1 MAELDYNSEDLI
13 AQDFC
18 AATRDLE
25 LEKNQILLKD
35 WLPMSY
41 SGQLLVLRQGKHG
54 FGTEE
59 AVIEA
64 GHGGEVK
71 GALDEVFENDMG
83 AALTIVEKD

>member
-1 MAELDYNSEDLI
+1 
-13 AQDFC
+13 
-18 AATRDLE
+18 
-25 LEKNQILLKD
+25 
-35 WLPMSY
+35 MSY

-59 AVIEA
+59 DGIEA

-83 AALTIVEKD
+83 AALTMVEKD